1 MFTNSFVI
9 LIKPNVS
16 AHYDY
21 FNILLPN
28 ICVFII
34 FNNLMC
40 KILTICHMR
49 CLITFYILYWCWFS
63 FQIVEIRQIF
73 KLEHVNILT

>member
-34 FNNLMC
+34 FNNLDY
-40 KILTICHMR
+40 TR
-49 CLITFYILYWCWFS
+49 
-63 FQIVEIRQIF
+63 
-73 KLEHVNILT
+73 